1 MKAPRIVGG
10 ALFLVCAG
18 LSAYLL
24 SGRPLST
31 MPGGPTS
38 AGAGAPSKP
47 PDALPVKVL
56 HVSEKPLDTKLVTNG
71 VLRNN
76 ESVGLTPEVTRR
88 LKHVHVKEGQ
98 RVKKG
103 DLLFELEA
111 VDLVARHREAQVR
124 HGALAILE
132 ARQKKL
138 LAEGVTSQNDYDRAK
153 NDLDVAAAAIAVVA
167 ADLER
172 TRVRAPFDGKIGL
185 MRVSEGAMVGPG
197 FGTEAVLVSLEDDS
211 RVKVDFTVPE
221 RFSPHLAVGAA
232 FTFRTEGGAPL
243 TGKVLAIE
251 PRLDE
256 RTGAVRLRGLSEALD
271 PGRLQ
276 VFAGQHVSV
285 ELEMHGAPVV
295 MVPAEIV
302 TPSLGGHSVFVVE
315 EGAAKPR
322 TVELGIRTETE
333 VAIVKGLAPGDL
345 VITNNLVKLRPGMK
359 VSVGEG
365 PP

>member
-1 MKAPRIVGG
+1 MKARIVGG

-24 SGRPLST
+24 SGRPLPT
-31 MPGGPTS
+31 VGPSAGS
-38 AGAGAPSKP
+38 AGAASKP
-47 PDALPVKVL
+47 PEALPVTVL
-56 HVSEKPLDTKLVTNG
+56 HVVEKPLDTKLVTNG

-88 LKHVHVKEGQ
+88 LKHVHVQEGQ

-111 VDLVARHREAQVR
+111 VDLVARHHEAQVR

-153 NDLDVAAAAIAVVA
+153 NDLDIAAAAVAVVA

-197 FGTEAVLVSLEDDS
+197 FGTEAVLVALEDDS

-221 RFSPHLAVGAA
+221 RFSPHLAVGAP
-232 FTFRTEGGAPL
+232 FTFRTEGGVPL
-243 TGKVLAIE
+243 SGKVMAIE

-256 RTGAVRLRGLSEALD
+256 RTGAVRLRGLSEPLD
-271 PGRLQ
+271 PARLQ

-285 ELEMHGAPVV
+285 ELELHGSASIV

-333 VAIVKGLAPGDL
+333 VAIVKGLVPGDL

-359 VSVGEG
+359 VKVGED